1 MAYNVISLED
11 MREAL
16 GEAKLKSILN
26 EFECELNKDVEYFI
40 KEKAIEFLK
49 SGISK
54 TFLVTASYKGKQVLV
69 GYFSLT
75 NKVTKVKKT
84 SLSSNWRKRIARFE
98 NKYESDDKNYII
110 SLPLIGQLGKNYKD
124 NYNRLISGDVLLKL
138 ACDKVKEAQK
148 ILGGK
153 LVYLEC
159 EDKPQLEEFYTS
171 NGFVCFGKRNLER
184 DEREKNN
191 GEYLLQ
197 MLCFLGD

>member
-1 MAYNVISLED
+1 MLSGED
-11 MREAL
+11 
-16 GEAKLKSILN
+16 KLKIILQD
-26 EFECELNKDVEYFI
+26 FECELNKDVEYFI

-54 TFLVTASYKGKQVLV
+54 TFLVTASYKGKQVVV

-75 NKVTKVKKT
+75 NKATKVKKA
-84 SLSSNWRKRIARFE
+84 SLNSNWRKRIARFE
-98 NKYESDDKNYII
+98 NKYESDDKNYVV
-110 SLPLIGQLGKNYKD
+110 SLPLIGQLGKNYKND
-124 NYNRLISGDVLLKL
+124 YNELITGDVLLKM

-159 EDKPQLEEFYTS
+159 EDKPQLVDFYQS